1 MVRTLTAKRW
11 TQQNLIFG
19 VCCLLASTF
28 LIFRNSFLGSVG
40 LFAGIFWLMPASGGS
55 LKLDREGF
63 TYPNGLFGEKTTR
76 WCEVSAFKVITH
88 YVAGFI
94 PVRRYVGWTLVS
106 SQTSI
111 AGKAVGWLA
120 GFNASLQQN
129 YGMKA
134 AELAA
139 LLEEYR
145 LANRGRGF

>member
-1 MVRTLTAKRW
+1 MERTLAAKRW
-11 TQQNLIFG
+11 TQQNLILG
-19 VCCLLASTF
+19 VCCLFASTF
-28 LIFRNSFLGSVG
+28 LIFQNPFLGSIGFFSGVF
-40 LFAGIFWLMPASGGS
+40 LLLPSSGGS

-88 YVAGFI
+88 YVVWFI

-106 SQTSI
+106 SQTSV

-120 GFNASLQQN
+120 GFNACLPQN

-139 LLEEYR
+139 LLEQHR
-145 LANRGRGF
+145 LANRGRDF